1 MSDIEEFLP
10 ESDRD
15 ADDDAGIDL
24 YDSKARAERA
34 RRNETVD
41 NMIKRMRL
49 DER

>member
-1 MSDIEEFLP
+1 MSDIEAFLP
-10 ESDRD
+10 DSDRD
-15 ADDDAGIDL
+15 EDDNRVDL

-34 RRNETVD
+34 RRNETVE

>member
-1 MSDIEEFLP
+1 MSDIENLLP

-15 ADDDAGIDL
+15 EVVDYALDP

-34 RRNETVD
+34 RRNETVE

>member
-10 ESDRD
+10 DSDRD
-15 ADDDAGIDL
+15 EVVLTDVDPYG
-24 YDSKARAERA
+24 SKARAERA
-34 RRNETVD
+34 RRNETVE